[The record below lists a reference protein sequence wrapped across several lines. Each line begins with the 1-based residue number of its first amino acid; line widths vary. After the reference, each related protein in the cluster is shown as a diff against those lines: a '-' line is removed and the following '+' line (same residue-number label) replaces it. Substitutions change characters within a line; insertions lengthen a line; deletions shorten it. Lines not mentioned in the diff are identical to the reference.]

1 MFSFFTG
8 FYMSVLFCL
17 DLFHDLFICVNV
29 NIECKLS
36 GFKSRVKLNNG
47 KHRLYLRRIKLGK
60 NVIAEPQCETLRVNL
75 GGVFESLYHH
85 RPSPM
90 IPSSPL
96 FRHSVRMSKN
106 QNQARQNLKKKT
118 SLPSPSS
125 QNPKPQQHCHCFS
138 SRAIT
143 IATAVNYCQLATPS
157 YILSPRIRPK
167 PTTKTSSTTRS
178 FTQSHRQN
186 LLPPSVAI
194 DLLCRRSRS

>member
-1 MFSFFTG
+1 ME
-8 FYMSVLFCL
+8 CL
-17 DLFHDLFICVNV
+17 NPYTTIDLHSWFHQV
-29 NIECKLS
+29 
-36 GFKSRVKLNNG
+36 
-47 KHRLYLRRIKLGK
+47 
-60 NVIAEPQCETLRVNL
+60 
-75 GGVFESLYHH
+75 
-85 RPSPM
+85 
-90 IPSSPL
+90 PL